1 MESHFDLDTALGKAT
16 GDHSSI
22 HPKRTT
28 MVAKKGDDDIELEN
42 DSPML
47 EGSDSDT
54 VEGRTNLLLQ
64 VLAARMTLVC

>member
-1 MESHFDLDTALGKAT
+1 MESHFDLDIALEKKR

-28 MVAKKGDDDIELEN
+28 MVAKKGDNDIQPEM
-42 DSPML
+42 SPPGWKAPIL
-47 EGSDSDT
+47 GKGE
-54 VEGRTNLLLQ
+54 LLLQ